1 MLFESKFGKLVMIMK
16 KSMKKI
22 AIIALFSA
30 IGAILMYIDFP
41 IPIAPSFMK
50 MDLSELPVI
59 IGGFLL
65 GPVASVVIAILKV
78 MIKFVIK
85 GTSTMF
91 VGELANI
98 IGSVSYALPATLIY
112 TKLKTKK
119 RAIIGLIVGTITAS
133 VIITCCNATFI
144 FPLYIKVFHMS
155 EESIIKMCSKIL
167 PFIDNMSKVYILSV
181 FPFNIIKFTTTS
193 VITLLFYKNISR
205 TIKNIL

>member
-1 MLFESKFGKLVMIMK
+1 MIMK

>member
-1 MLFESKFGKLVMIMK
+1 MIMK

-144 FPLYIKVFHMS
+144 FPLYIKVLHMS

>member
-1 MLFESKFGKLVMIMK
+1 MIMK

-119 RAIIGLIVGTITAS
+119 RAIIGLLLGIMFSSMITT
-133 VIITCCNATFI
+133 VLNATVL
-144 FPLYIKVFHMS
+144 FPMYMKLFKIDENALLGMIQLVNSNVNSFTTA
-155 EESIIKMCSKIL
+155 MC
-167 PFIDNMSKVYILSV
+167 FSV
-181 FPFNIIKFTTTS
+181 FPFNLFKYSIDSII
-193 VITLLFYKNISR
+193 VIAIYKSISNF
-205 TIKNIL
+205 IKKI